1 MWEARPA
8 GFALTVYPV
17 SIFFPDHHPEG
28 ILTLRQ
34 IHSARVVDVDRE
46 KPGEGDGLFTREGRV
61 LGVRT
66 ADCYPV
72 VLWAPRLPGTHAVL
86 HVGWRGFFR
95 GILEAGVAA
104 FPETPIQSA
113 IGPGICGRCYTV
125 GESFLDWAR
134 PWMFRNEQRLHLDL
148 LRGILE
154 RLQAL
159 GVAVV
164 ALPPSCTFED
174 PRLPSFRRTGVRHR
188 SLLTVV
194 GLS

>member
-8 GFALTVYPV
+8 GFTLTAYAVTV
-17 SIFFPDHHPEG
+17 FLADHHPEG
-28 ILTLRQ
+28 VLTLRQ

-46 KPGEGDGLFTREGRV
+46 PADKGDGLFTREGKP

-72 VLWAPRLPGTHAVL
+72 VLWAPLQPGTHAAL

-95 GILEAGVAA
+95 GILEAGVALFSGNPVKA
-104 FPETPIQSA
+104 A
-113 IGPGICGRCYTV
+113 IGPGICGRCYPV

-134 PWMFRNEQRLHLDL
+134 PWMFRNAQHLHLDL
-148 LRGILE
+148 LRAIRE
-154 RLQAL
+154 RLETL
-159 GVAVV
+159 GVTVV
-164 ALPPSCTFED
+164 ALPPACTFED
-174 PRLPSFRRTGVRHR
+174 LRLPSYRRTGERGR

-194 GLS
+194 GRV